1 MTQVG
6 KPFSRYDLK
15 YKGMGRASSEYFK
28 IKHIYD
34 YIYFWTVPSSI
45 KVYPLTI
52 RPALPLPLP
61 LPLALPPTSLHLP
74 RYPPPVTCH
83 LSPVTCHLSPVT
95 CHLSFVTCDL
105 SLGTCGLSFVTCYLS
120 LVTCDLLFVTCHLP
134 RIPPLLRLPRVR
146 LASPPYPVIDDI

>member
-1 MTQVG
+1 MSLLICDFCNNKPPNKDLHRWFEGRTHGRRRQHRRTRPSQAMIPMTQVG
-6 KPFSRYDLK
+6 KPLGRCDLK
-15 YKGMGRASSEYFK
+15 YKGRGRASSEYFK

-83 LSPVTCHLSPVT
+83 LSPVTCHL
-95 CHLSFVTCDL
+95 
-105 SLGTCGLSFVTCYLS
+105 
-120 LVTCDLLFVTCHLP
+120 
-134 RIPPLLRLPRVR
+134 
-146 LASPPYPVIDDI
+146 

>member
-6 KPFSRYDLK
+6 KG
-15 YKGMGRASSEYFK
+15 KGMGRASSEYFK

-95 CHLSFVTCDL
+95 CHLSP
-105 SLGTCGLSFVTCYLS
+105 
-120 LVTCDLLFVTCHLP
+120 VTCHL
-134 RIPPLLRLPRVR
+134 
-146 LASPPYPVIDDI
+146 SPVTCHL